1 MAKPSKTT
9 GALFLALGI
18 LCNAVVIFA
27 NGRTMPVVGMPA
39 MFHVASPMWRAANPS
54 DHLLGLA
61 DHASMGF
68 FSVGDFCLMAG
79 AFVLAF
85 QFAKSKWK
93 LLLRRLWSDEG
104 QDVAEYAVMLA
115 VTLVIVIATV
125 KMIGSSANNAFSNVA
140 STIGSQ

>member
-18 LCNAVVIFA
+18 LSNAVVIFA

-39 MFHVASPMWRAANPS
+39 LFHVASPIWRAANPS
-54 DHLLGLA
+54 DHLLALA

-79 AFVLAF
+79 GFVLAL
-85 QFAKSKWK
+85 QFVKSKWRK
-93 LLLRRLWSDEG
+93 LLLRRLWNVEG

-115 VTLVIVIATV
+115 VILVIVIATV
-125 KMIGSSANNAFSNVA
+125 KMIGSSANNTF
-140 STIGSQ
+140 

>member
-9 GALFLALGI
+9 GPLFLALGI
-18 LCNAVVIFA
+18 LSNAVVIFA

-39 MFHVASPMWRAANPS
+39 LFHAASPIWRAANPS
-54 DHLLGLA
+54 DHLLALA

-79 AFVLAF
+79 ALVLAF
-85 QFAKSKWK
+85 QFVKSKRK

-115 VTLVIVIATV
+115 VILVIVIATV
-125 KMIGSSANNAFSNVA
+125 KMIGSSANNTFSNVA
-140 STIGSQ
+140 SAIGSQ